1 MHWPCNGATR
11 VVDEHRRPLRPEPS
25 AAATILVAEHG
36 RAATNVARGRVAV
49 LVLRYFV
56 AVPMLR
62 GWVNDQSRLFRLS
75 RIAGVMVASC
85 VSDKHRIS
93 VQLTRS

>member
-1 MHWPCNGATR
+1 
-11 VVDEHRRPLRPEPS
+11 
-25 AAATILVAEHG
+25 
-36 RAATNVARGRVAV
+36 V